1 MWGSRQNLKMSPNPR
16 QLCVRAL
23 LEWEK
28 GTTFSDEILHA
39 TLDRHSMPPQDRAL
53 LMELFFGV
61 LRRLRSLDFLMG
73 QLRPQP
79 VDVLTKNALRVGL
92 YQIFHMRIP
101 PHAAVFETV
110 GVAPPRSRGLVN
122 ACLRRSVREI
132 EALNAKLASQP
143 SPVRF
148 STQDFLWERWEK
160 RFGSE
165 GGAQLCAVQNL
176 PSESFFRINRIK
188 CSRITASEFSFSSGE
203 GWPSDSHPDVIR
215 VSQVPR
221 EELAAG
227 LGYMQDPS
235 TLLAPDLLDPQ
246 PGERVLDACAAP
258 GGKATYIAQKMGNCG
273 DLIACEIFPSR
284 AARLRENVARLGAS
298 SVRVLQADFLTAPEE
313 GSPLLESPFDR
324 ILLDVPCS
332 NTGVIRR
339 RVDVRWRLTEED
351 FIRMPVQQMAFI
363 RRAVPLLKAGGILVY
378 STCSIEP
385 EENQEVVRQAL
396 SECSELRLEEERC
409 VLPHTGGMDGAFAA
423 RFRRL

>member
-1 MWGSRQNLKMSPNPR
+1 MSPNPR

-28 GTTFSDEILHA
+28 GTTFSDEILHS
-39 TLDRHSMPPQDRAL
+39 TLERRSMPPADRAL

-73 QLRPQP
+73 EVRPQP

-92 YQIFHMRIP
+92 YQIFHMRVP

-132 EALNAKLASQP
+132 ERLKAKLALQP
-143 SPVRF
+143 TAVRV

-160 RFGSE
+160 RFGAD
-165 GGAQLCAVQNL
+165 GAAQLCEVQNL
-176 PSESFFRINRIK
+176 PSESFFRVNRLK
-188 CSRITASEFSFSSGE
+188 FPEAQVSTFPFSSGE
-203 GWPSDSHPDVIR
+203 GIRVDSHPDILR

-221 EELAAG
+221 EELGAG

-258 GGKATYIAQKMGNCG
+258 GGKTTYIAQKMANRGE
-273 DLIACEIFPSR
+273 LLACEIFPSR
-284 AARLRENVARLGAS
+284 ATRLRENVTRLGAS
-298 SVRVLQADFLTAPEE
+298 CVRVLETDFLTPPVD
-313 GSPLLESPFDR
+313 GSPLLEDQFDR

-351 FIRMPVQQMAFI
+351 FIRMPVQQLAFI
-363 RRAVPLLKAGGILVY
+363 RRAVPLLRPGGVLVY

-385 EENQEVVRQAL
+385 EENQEVVQQAL
-396 SECSELRLEEERC
+396 LECSELRLVEERF
-409 VLPHTGGMDGAFAA
+409 VLPHRDGMDGAFAA
-423 RFRRL
+423 RFRRV

>member
-1 MWGSRQNLKMSPNPR
+1 MASNPR

-28 GTTFSDEILHA
+28 GTTFSDEILHS
-39 TLDRHSMPPQDRAL
+39 TLERHSMTAPDRAL

-61 LRRLRSLDFLMG
+61 LRRLRSLDFLIG
-73 QLRPQP
+73 EVRPQP
-79 VDVLTKNALRVGL
+79 LDVLTKNALRVGL

-101 PHAAVFETV
+101 SHAAVFETV

-132 EALNAKLASQP
+132 ELLKVKLASQP
-143 SPVRF
+143 SAVRL

-160 RFGSE
+160 RFGAVAA
-165 GGAQLCAVQNL
+165 AQLCEVQNL

-188 CSRITASEFSFSSGE
+188 CPGIQASAFPISSGE
-203 GWPSDSHPDVIR
+203 GICCDFHPDVLR

-221 EELAAG
+221 EELGAG

-235 TLLAPDLLDPQ
+235 TLLAPDLLDPK
-246 PGERVLDACAAP
+246 PGDRVLDACAAP
-258 GGKATYIAQKMGNCG
+258 GGKTTYIAQKMDNRG

-284 AARLRENVARLGAS
+284 AARLRENVTRLGAS
-298 SVRVLQADFLTAPEE
+298 SVRVLETDFLTPPED
-313 GSPLLESPFDR
+313 GSPLLDAQFDR

-351 FIRMPVQQMAFI
+351 FIRMPVQQLAFI
-363 RRAVPLLKAGGILVY
+363 RRAVPLLKPSGVLVY
-378 STCSIEP
+378 STCSMEP
-385 EENQEVVRQAL
+385 EENQEVVREAL
-396 SECSELRLEEERC
+396 LACPELQLVEERF
-409 VLPHTGGMDGAFAA
+409 VLPHTDGVDGAFAA
-423 RFRRL
+423 KFQRV